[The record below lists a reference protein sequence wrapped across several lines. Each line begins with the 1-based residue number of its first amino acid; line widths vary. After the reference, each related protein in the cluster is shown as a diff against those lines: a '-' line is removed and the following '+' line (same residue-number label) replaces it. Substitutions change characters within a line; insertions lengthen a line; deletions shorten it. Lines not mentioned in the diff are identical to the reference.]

1 MMFRFFQGLKH
12 MGEPAARPVIQ
23 EWLDRLFGTLPSKS
37 ADDEAK
43 TLTNG
48 VKH

>member
-1 MMFRFFQGLKH
+1 

-23 EWLDRLFGTLPSKS
+23 EWLDRLFGMPASKF
-37 ADDEAK
+37 ADGPK

-48 VKH
+48 DMKH